1 MQVYNV
7 GAFNKVF
14 IGLVKAYVT
23 VKTDTQK
30 LQIDATQLCNMLV
43 IALTLA
49 RQIDRAAVGDK
60 GVINALVTI
69 DPYTSA
75 WSTTDNLYDSPVKH
89 WTGKDFSL
97 LGVAKGR

>member
-1 MQVYNV
+1 M

-14 IGLVKAYVT
+14 IRLVKAYVA

-30 LQIDATQLCNMLV
+30 LQIDAAQFRNMLV

-60 GVINALVTI
+60 GIVNADINVIEEIMIHKIAVALIVFAVK
-69 DPYTSA
+69 PYIF
-75 WSTTDNLYDSPVKH
+75 VKIY
-89 WTGKDFSL
+89 
-97 LGVAKGR
+97 